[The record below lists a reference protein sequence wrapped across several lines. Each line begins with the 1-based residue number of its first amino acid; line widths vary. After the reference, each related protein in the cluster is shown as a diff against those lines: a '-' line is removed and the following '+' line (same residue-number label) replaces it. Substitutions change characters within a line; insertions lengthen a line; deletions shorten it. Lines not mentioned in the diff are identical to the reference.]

1 MVGTARNEIL
11 ALHFT
16 FSPIYV
22 VCPDVAFLQVL
33 AQFAYLFADIQML
46 VEAEVFVG
54 TYTSNLG
61 RLVFLLRDAIGKP
74 RESTINLEGSNW
86 WPGGRFR
93 E

>member
-1 MVGTARNEIL
+1 MVGPEKKEIL
-11 ALHFT
+11 ASHSI
-16 FSPIYV
+16 FSPTH
-22 VCPDVAFLQVL
+22 VCPDGAFLQAL
-33 AQFAYLFADIQML
+33 TQFAYLFADIQML

-54 TYTSNLG
+54 TYTSNIG

-74 RESTINLEGSNW
+74 RESTINLEGMSW